1 MNGSKTQVM
10 AHLSKFKEAG
20 KIKFEK
26 TLCVPMA
33 ERIPALA
40 QKERGLVVT
49 AITASMK
56 SALDN
61 INIRKG
67 LNEDQ
72 LIEIAETIIDQA
84 EEDQLA
90 LEDVL
95 LFLGRLVTGQAGTLY
110 DRLDMPTFFELFES
124 YREERFQALRHIRH
138 EEHVN
143 FKAMGDNTRYSE
155 ITNYA
160 DVTYREQL
168 RDHYKNLWSSDEGRK
183 PL

>member
-1 MNGSKTQVM
+1 M
-10 AHLSKFKEAG
+10 E
-20 KIKFEK
+20 
-26 TLCVPMA
+26 

-40 QKERGLVVT
+40 KEDRGLVVT
-49 AITASMK
+49 AIAASLK

-72 LIEIAETIIDQA
+72 LIDIAETIIDQA

-110 DRLDMPTFFELFES
+110 DRLDMPTFFELFET

-138 EEHVN
+138 EQHVN
-143 FKAMGDNTRYSE
+143 YKAMGDNTRYSE
-155 ITNYA
+155 ITSHV
-160 DVTYREQL
+160 DVAYRQQL
-168 RDHYKNLWSSDEGRK
+168 REHYKKKYDEGSE
-183 PL
+183 PV